1 MNNGG
6 GCYCIQKYV
15 VENIVT
21 LLYKCTHSTLDRRKK
36 HSVIK
41 TSNFGKVIPSYV
53 RSIPHSI

>member
-1 MNNGG
+1 MGG